1 MARAC
6 TSALFDYS
14 ACNRSRIVTAKEY
27 RSGSRGRY
35 DRVGVYEP
43 SRLDRFCRWYS
54 GGTPLSWNSGVLTM
68 PVTRD
73 RYVSNDR
80 GHPVALMAPR
90 REPFVRGILFCLSYA
105 LYDRL
110 CSLSPSLPSFRG
122 SAFWEI
128 PVRDCVSMSATLQA
142 IRCVPIFLSFVV
154 PSSSLSPFFFFLYAR
169 WNCCVKLKKKKKK
182 KSKMK
187 IQKEGIY
194 LLTPRLH
201 LWQFTSAVT
210 FQDWSSHN
218 STFHRIWF
226 FFLCHPTISRLF
238 TRLLVAMHA
247 FFSNIQRK
255 DSWDIDGSSGT
266 SSSAHRFWSAPVVTK
281 SSPYLVLV

>member
-1 MARAC
+1 MLPV
-6 TSALFDYS
+6 TVSALLPRL
-14 ACNRSRIVTAKEY
+14 CLLGN
-27 RSGSRGRY
+27 
-35 DRVGVYEP
+35 P
-43 SRLDRFCRWYS
+43 CSRLRF
-54 GGTPLSWNSGVLTM
+54 
-68 PVTRD
+68 D
-73 RYVSNDR
+73 VSHFASDKMR
-80 GHPVALMAPR
+80 PDFSIVR
-90 REPFVRGILFCLSYA
+90 R
-105 LYDRL
+105 
-110 CSLSPSLPSFRG
+110 
-122 SAFWEI
+122 
-128 PVRDCVSMSATLQA
+128 
-142 IRCVPIFLSFVV
+142 SFVF
-154 PSSSLSPFFFFLYAR
+154 PFSLLLLPLRSM
-169 WNCCVKLKKKKKK
+169 KLLRKIKKKKKKK

-238 TRLLVAMHA
+238 TRLLVATHA